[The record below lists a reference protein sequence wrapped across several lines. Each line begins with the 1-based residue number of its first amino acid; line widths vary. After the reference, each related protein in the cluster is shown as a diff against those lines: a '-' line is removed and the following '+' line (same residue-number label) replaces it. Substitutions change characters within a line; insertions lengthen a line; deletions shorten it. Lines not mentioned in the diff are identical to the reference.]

1 MKIKQHIASFILL
14 IILFITSIGTYLCY
28 PLINQ
33 AIQKSNF
40 EKTDISDYVTS
51 HLVEYSY
58 ASDFLLKQNQDPSAS
73 LLDYYQSPPDDF
85 NESYYDFQYQIENK
99 LDEFYQKEDI
109 FFHIIN
115 NQTQQQFSNTK
126 DSIAQISTNKNLQKK
141 YQWYMQVQFNEKG
154 IPSIISTSD
163 KEYNIYSL
171 DSLFSYTQTYFDENT
186 QKDVTLH

>member
-58 ASDFLLKQNQDPSAS
+58 ASDFLLKQNQFHFLITTNHLQITSMS
-73 LLDYYQSPPDDF
+73 LIMIF
-85 NESYYDFQYQIENK
+85 NIR
-99 LDEFYQKEDI
+99 
-109 FFHIIN
+109 
-115 NQTQQQFSNTK
+115 
-126 DSIAQISTNKNLQKK
+126 
-141 YQWYMQVQFNEKG
+141 
-154 IPSIISTSD
+154 
-163 KEYNIYSL
+163 
-171 DSLFSYTQTYFDENT
+171 
-186 QKDVTLH
+186 